1 MEDAEG
7 PCKGGVRR
15 RRPRARCEGR
25 TCPSPDPPFF
35 SRHFGPPGGHSHSI
49 SWARPGNSTLR
60 LVGRNKAGPPGA
72 ACRHTP
78 VPSARET
85 GKEPGLRSLPLH
97 GRGHARRGARANK
110 DARTVSRRT
119 VSPLAIK
126 TRGQGRGGGR
136 PTWFHGAEGPK
147 QPQETRS
154 ALTFPKRFPGPP
166 PPLPLLSTP
175 LTSLAGG
182 LCSGPRPEPSLRQG
196 GRT

>member
-35 SRHFGPPGGHSHSI
+35 SRHFGPPGGHPHSI

-60 LVGRNKAGPPGA
+60 PVGRNKAGPPGA

-85 GKEPGLRSLPLH
+85 GKEPGFRSRPP
-97 GRGHARRGARANK
+97 ARQGADGARAAGARADK
-110 DARTVSRRT
+110 DACPLGRRT
-119 VSPLAIK
+119 VSPLVRK
-126 TRGQGRGGGR
+126 TRGQGWRKAYLVPWGR
-136 PTWFHGAEGPK
+136 RTKTAPRNARRSDL
-147 QPQETRS
+147 PQEVPRS
-154 ALTFPKRFPGPP
+154 APTVAFAVYTPHFPGGW
-166 PPLPLLSTP
+166 TP
-175 LTSLAGG
+175 LRAS
-182 LCSGPRPEPSLRQG
+182 P
-196 GRT
+196 